1 MDKGIHELFNGLAQP
16 GARASVAQAL
26 AAALGAQDLALYV
39 RDPELN
45 VMLPAPGMPKT
56 AAGGPLWRSFLAR
69 CLTESR
75 FRGTVD
81 WPVGTERL
89 ATVLVV
95 NDVAAI
101 IAGGTPSEDA
111 VGALGRHLPLLAA
124 LLMAE
129 QALVIGGVEASEA
142 REAAARAHA
151 LAKAL
156 DASRAAA
163 AELNLQLRREHERK
177 DEFLAMLAHELR
189 NPLSPLVN
197 SVEVLRRGGAIA
209 GESGL
214 RQLDVMSRQL
224 DQLTRLVEDL
234 LDVARVSRGL
244 IELRREALPLAEVLA
259 DAVEA
264 TRPLIDARNHV
275 LQVTASPDDLYVNGD
290 RVRLTQVFANLLHNA
305 AKYTER
311 GGRIAVNLVCDSGRA
326 SVVMRDNGAG
336 IPREML
342 ARVFELFAQA
352 PASLDRTHGGL
363 GIGLTLVRTLVELH
377 GGHVSAH
384 SVGPGHGSTFTVS
397 LPLAAKPPPAR
408 EPRFSGSMSAPAAH
422 ALHVLVV
429 DDNADA
435 ADSLAE
441 VVRFL
446 GAEPIVARDGPQA
459 LAAAD
464 RHKPDLV
471 LLDIG
476 LPGMDGYEIARRLRD
491 QPGFRARMVALTGYG
506 SSQDK
511 TLSSKAGFDAHLVKP
526 VSAAVIEKMLADLG
540 AMQVA
545 S

>member
-1 MDKGIHELFNGLAQP
+1 MHEEIHRLFNGLAQP
-16 GARASVAQAL
+16 RARAGAAQAL
-26 AAALGAQDLALYV
+26 AVRLGAQDLALYV

-56 AAGGPLWRSFLAR
+56 VAGGPLWRSFLAH
-69 CLTESR
+69 CLRESS
-75 FRGTVD
+75 FSGLVD
-81 WPVGTERL
+81 WPAGAERP
-89 ATVLVV
+89 ATALVV
-95 NDVAAI
+95 DGVAAI
-101 IAGGTPSEDA
+101 VVGGDPGPDA
-111 VGALGRHLPLLAA
+111 LSALELHLPLVAA
-124 LLMAE
+124 VLVAE

-142 REAAARAHA
+142 REAADRAHT

-163 AELNLQLRREHERK
+163 ADLNLQLRREHERK

-197 SVEVLRRGGAIA
+197 SVEVLRRGGSI
-209 GESGL
+209 GEAGL
-214 RQLDVMSRQL
+214 RQLGVMTRQL

-234 LDVARVSRGL
+234 LDVSRVSRGL
-244 IELRREALPLAEVLA
+244 IELRRETLSLGAVLA

-264 TRPLIDARNHV
+264 TRPAIDARGHM
-275 LQVTASPDDLYVNGD
+275 LQVTDGAGGLYINGD

-311 GGRIAVNLVCDSGRA
+311 GGRITINVVCDSGRA
-326 SVVMRDNGAG
+326 SVVIHDTGAG

-342 ARVFELFAQA
+342 GRVFELFAQM
-352 PASLDRTHGGL
+352 PAALDRAQGGL

-397 LPLAAKPPPAR
+397 LPLVATPAPGK
-408 EPRFSGSMSAPAAH
+408 ELRFSDRMPVAAMQ
-422 ALHVLVV
+422 ALQVLIV

-435 ADSLAE
+435 ADSLAD
-441 VVRFL
+441 VVRFM
-446 GAEPIVARDGPQA
+446 GAEPIVARDGRQA
-459 LAAAD
+459 IAAAA

-471 LLDIG
+471 FLDIG
-476 LPGMDGYEIARRLRD
+476 LPGMDGYDTARCLRA
-491 QPGFRARMVALTGYG
+491 QPGFRARLVALTGYG
-506 SSQDK
+506 SSHDR

-526 VSAAVIEKMLADLG
+526 VLPEIIEKMLADLG